1 MLEDR
6 KGPSGIANIS
16 YKSKEIIKAEN
27 VCYAQNT
34 QTLTG
39 RLGNTF

>member
-1 MLEDR
+1 MLENR
-6 KGPSGIANIS
+6 NGPSGIANIS
-16 YKSKEIIKAEN
+16 YKSEEIIKVED